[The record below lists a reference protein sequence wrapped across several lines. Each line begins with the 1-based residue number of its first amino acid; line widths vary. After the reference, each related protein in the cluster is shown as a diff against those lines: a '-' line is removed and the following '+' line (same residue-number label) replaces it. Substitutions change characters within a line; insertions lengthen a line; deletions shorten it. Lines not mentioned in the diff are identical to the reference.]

1 MNPDET
7 LYLIMNE
14 YFDSETL
21 KLEETRYK
29 GPYKMFTEYDLEN
42 LNYMQEQIRMYC
54 NPVVDFD
61 SLLANYCGQNVF
73 SIFYED
79 EKLLE
84 YLRDKITNQ
93 DDDPAF

>member
-1 MNPDET
+1 MYRNPD
-7 LYLIMNE
+7 
-14 YFDSETL
+14 FD
-21 KLEETRYK
+21 
-29 GPYKMFTEYDLEN
+29 
-42 LNYMQEQIRMYC
+42 I
-54 NPVVDFD
+54 D

-84 YLRDKITNQ
+84 YLRDKIVNQ